1 MDRLRSRSTD
11 NNRDIEK
18 RTEKGKFLYEGLN
31 NNNKNTEVCKYTN
44 IVEVENATRDIKN
57 RKDRMQIYVKY
68 CNKLCGEISQI
79 LDNLGNFGNFYKE
92 QAKEL
97 HNEYE
102 KLKVDINSSQ
112 EKALK
117 GKNIWKF
124 WRIYETSSS
133 DYHNKRQGAETEL
146 SEKYCSLN
154 ELHNRAQELYEDAKK
169 LNNFEKKIKLDEKNL
184 KDELRKVGISVYK
197 LIKLCEDS
205 KIVKKS
211 CVCKIIEELQNYK
224 GEYRQLQKVVIAAR
238 KSLEASFEDMKEGKM
253 EISFDQLE
261 QQLTNCWSAMKAL
274 KGWVRSDYL
283 GRVERVLEVHVCIEN
298 LFTKLPDYH
307 RDQHQE
313 KFDELRERALNPGEE
328 HPGKAERDYIRYME
342 DFNEIVAA
350 DKPKRLSDLD
360 KRAKDLIGKLPDH
373 SRDEYQKQFDEL
385 REKASSDW
393 FPLDPLIA
401 EKEYRQ
407 LIEKREKETPL
418 LPRD

>member
-11 NNRDIEK
+11 NNRDIGK
-18 RTEKGKFLYEGLN
+18 RAEKGKILYEGLN
-31 NNNKNTEVCKYTN
+31 NNNKDTEVCKYTN

-57 RKDRMQIYVKY
+57 RKDRIQIYVEY
-68 CNKLCGEISQI
+68 YNKLCGEISQI
-79 LDNLGNFGNFYKE
+79 LDNLGNFGNFHKE

-97 HNEYE
+97 YNEYE
-102 KLKVDINSSQ
+102 KLKVEIKSSQ

-146 SEKYCSLN
+146 SEKYCSLK
-154 ELHNRAQELYEDAKK
+154 ELHNRAQELYRDAKK
-169 LNNFEKKIKLDEKNL
+169 VRPYKLKIDLQRSVFKRIEITVRNLLGLYNPTDFEKPSYIDDFFKKLQDW
-184 KDELRKVGISVYK
+184 S
-197 LIKLCEDS
+197 
-205 KIVKKS
+205 
-211 CVCKIIEELQNYK
+211 
-224 GEYRQLQKVVIAAR
+224 GEYKQLQRGASKALR
-238 KSLEASFEDMKEGKM
+238 SLEDSFEDIKKGRM
-253 EISFDQLE
+253 EISFDQFKG
-261 QQLTNCWSAMKAL
+261 QLKECSLAMGAL
-274 KGWVRSDYL
+274 KDWVYSDYL
-283 GRVERVLEVHVCIEN
+283 GRVERVLVMHKYIKER
-298 LFTKLPDYH
+298 FTKLPDYY

-313 KFDELRERALNPGEE
+313 KFDKLRERVLNPDEE
-328 HPGKAERDYIRYME
+328 HPDKAETDYVQYLK
-342 DFNEIVAA
+342 DFDEIVTA

-407 LIEKREKETPL
+407 LIEEREKETPL